1 MLRLRLGTMQLEQGI
16 GGVQMTRFCARPR
29 FGGPVRRSTL
39 APARHCKASWS
50 AHDAAM
56 ANGGWDLQ
64 SAPRKYPVR
73 GNCRQGCAVLPDFNC
88 KTLRRIQIVLRG
100 DVIVRPAAG
109 AASECSQASG
119 GMSRPQAAAIWGVAS
134 ACVIE
139 VVLGPPAPRL

>member
-1 MLRLRLGTMQLEQGI
+1 MLRLRLSAMQLEQGI
-16 GGVQMTRFCARPR
+16 GGVQMTRFGARPR

-73 GNCRQGCAVLPDFNC
+73 GNCRQGCGQYKAGLRNC
-88 KTLRRIQIVLRG
+88 KTLRQFNSPLGEADVVITGLRLHRI
-100 DVIVRPAAG
+100 AG
-109 AASECSQASG
+109 
-119 GMSRPQAAAIWGVAS
+119 
-134 ACVIE
+134 
-139 VVLGPPAPRL
+139 